1 MQRGVWEGCMGGLY
15 GRAVWEGCMGGLY
28 GRVCVWEGQESTIG
42 QLNLMLGDSLIHKR
56 HPVLSTFTIISN
68 FSSTTGSWQQP

>member
-1 MQRGVWEGCMGGLY
+1 MQRGVWD
-15 GRAVWEGCMGGLY
+15 RCMGGLY

-42 QLNLMLGDSLIHKR
+42 QLNLMLGDSLIHKL
-56 HPVLSTFTIISN
+56 HPVPSTFTIISN